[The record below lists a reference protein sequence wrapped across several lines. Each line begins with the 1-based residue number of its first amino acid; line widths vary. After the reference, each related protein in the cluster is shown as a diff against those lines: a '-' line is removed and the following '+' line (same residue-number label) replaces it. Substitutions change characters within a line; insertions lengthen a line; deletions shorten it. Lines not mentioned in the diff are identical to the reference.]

1 MGGRRRRGRAEKEGE
16 TRRERDAKV
25 SETQHRCSNV
35 CTEPGQSP
43 PGVEMEQRDHH
54 SLLKKKR
61 HKVVGRNSSQVLIKH
76 SFDDSWNIVEIQ
88 WGLKALIKWV
98 EPKPNKYSI
107 IFIIINKSLLAA
119 IIMRKTWDASAKTL
133 HLYDKKVTRLSIPR
147 KQITQ
152 STQSKTSGEKGKSE
166 KLLSIL
172 AS

>member
-1 MGGRRRRGRAEKEGE
+1 M
-16 TRRERDAKV
+16 
-25 SETQHRCSNV
+25 
-35 CTEPGQSP
+35 
-43 PGVEMEQRDHH
+43 
-54 SLLKKKR
+54 
-61 HKVVGRNSSQVLIKH
+61 LIKH
-76 SFDDSWNIVEIQ
+76 SFDDSWNIVEEIQ

>member
-1 MGGRRRRGRAEKEGE
+1 M
-16 TRRERDAKV
+16 
-25 SETQHRCSNV
+25 
-35 CTEPGQSP
+35 
-43 PGVEMEQRDHH
+43 
-54 SLLKKKR
+54 
-61 HKVVGRNSSQVLIKH
+61 LIKH